1 MGKRD
6 ELVRVFTCT
15 ELTCQLLK
23 AELENAGIPVMIRN
37 DNQSAVAAG
46 FGIGSPS
53 AIDIYVT
60 ESKVDAAIPVIE
72 GFLKN
77 NPTCVSE

>member
-15 ELTCQLLK
+15 EITCRFLM
-23 AELENAGIPVMIRN
+23 AELEKAGIPVMIKN
-37 DNQSAVAAG
+37 EFQSALSAG
-46 FGIGSPS
+46 FGSGTPS
-53 AIDIYVT
+53 AVDIYVT
-60 ESKVDAAIPVIE
+60 QSKVEEAIPVIE
-72 GFLKN
+72 DFIKN

>member
-15 ELTCQLLK
+15 EMTCQLLS

-37 DNQSAVAAG
+37 DSQSAVAAG

-60 ESKVDAAIPVIE
+60 ESKVELAIPVIE
-72 GFLKN
+72 DFLKN

>member
-1 MGKRD
+1 MEKRD

-15 ELTCQLLK
+15 ELTCSLLK
-23 AELENAGIPVMIRN
+23 AELEKAGIPVMIRN
-37 DNQSAVAAG
+37 EFQSAVSAG
-46 FGIGSPS
+46 FGIGTPS

-60 ESKVDAAIPVIE
+60 ESNVDAAIPVIE